1 MCLIWIWTKSCRH
14 QYQTAIPLN
23 KIILSA
29 FSEPLVNLLN
39 FLLLTD
45 DQYAS
50 KMMKKKIFWLT
61 NCVLQKCDLSQW
73 EIVNI
78 TSVLTKAY
86 SHLQLWSQPQTGD
99 TSLPF
104 LCDFERQGVS
114 FVSYICVVLWFS
126 FNPCITT
133 PTLTSIVMIENSCSL
148 SAV

>member
-1 MCLIWIWTKSCRH
+1 MR
-14 QYQTAIPLN
+14 
-23 KIILSA
+23 
-29 FSEPLVNLLN
+29 SEPVRNREHYVSSDEGLFPPSAVIA
-39 FLLLTD
+39 
-45 DQYAS
+45 AS
-50 KMMKKKIFWLT
+50 
-61 NCVLQKCDLSQW
+61 DRR
-73 EIVNI
+73 
-78 TSVLTKAY
+78 
-86 SHLQLWSQPQTGD
+86 D